1 MFRGQLYGMQGDLKP
16 IRCGA
21 GKGKKLGEEETV
33 QHGEEI
39 GCVCWDGLG
48 EKGLESCRQNSEGL
62 RKESSRQFHQSYRR

>member
-33 QHGEEI
+33 
-39 GCVCWDGLG
+39 
-48 EKGLESCRQNSEGL
+48 
-62 RKESSRQFHQSYRR
+62 